1 MGFGLASGYTDII
14 LNYVLELLC
23 QMGSFHLGHREL
35 VVLKRSRE
43 KHLVVGSCSVPYI
56 LRDMI
61 KHFVVRLA

>member
-1 MGFGLASGYTDII
+1 MVGLASGFNTII
-14 LNYVLELLC
+14 LNSVLELLY

-56 LRDMI
+56 LRGMI

>member
-1 MGFGLASGYTDII
+1 
-14 LNYVLELLC
+14 
-23 QMGSFHLGHREL
+23 MGSFHLGHREL

-56 LRDMI
+56 LRGMI